1 MISYSHSAHYYPAYL
16 PVQLHIMMINMR
28 QKKLKVFLGLQAM
41 QVTML
46 IGGTIKHQ
54 SRNLYLTIFRQIRHS
69 FLNVFEHFRKSHFT
83 TMRANLQIKSAIFG
97 AKIQIRL
104 FGDVLYIQVS
114 FVWPL
119 SIVLQSRM
127 DLIDSWDLLS
137 KCILTKKSF
146 IQFLVK
152 MSFHTFILCVHF
164 L

>member
-1 MISYSHSAHYYPAYL
+1 
-16 PVQLHIMMINMR
+16 
-28 QKKLKVFLGLQAM
+28 
-41 QVTML
+41 
-46 IGGTIKHQ
+46 
-54 SRNLYLTIFRQIRHS
+54 
-69 FLNVFEHFRKSHFT
+69 
-83 TMRANLQIKSAIFG
+83 MRANLQIKSAIFG

-146 IQFLVK
+146 I
-152 MSFHTFILCVHF
+152 
-164 L
+164 